1 MVRVLKALLLL
12 APLGALGWLLL
23 ASSWLDVERVEVRG
37 VERLSEAQVLRA
49 VDVRPGTPLA
59 RVDTSDVERA
69 VGRLAP
75 VADVE
80 VQRSWPGTLRVTVTE
95 RVAVAGVLTRTSAT
109 LVDAA
114 GVPFATERRL
124 PEGVVRIEVP
134 QVQRP
139 DDTLRAVLQV
149 HRALPE
155 ELSRRVFLVRA
166 EDPANVVLLL
176 RSGLQV
182 VWGAPGDDA
191 TKAAAALALGDLPG
205 TVIDVSAPGVVVRR

>member
-1 MVRVLKALLLL
+1 
-12 APLGALGWLLL
+12 
-23 ASSWLDVERVEVRG
+23 
-37 VERLSEAQVLRA
+37 VLRA

-109 LVDAA
+109 LVDAT

-134 QVQRP
+134 QVQSP

-166 EDPANVVLLL
+166 EDPSDVVLLL